1 MKILLFGDS
10 LTARHEGLE
19 EPMLNAK
26 LTPYFPQDQLI
37 NKGVGGHT
45 TNDAMKRLKKDVLS
59 VQPDIALIQFGSN
72 DSAAH
77 KHVPR
82 EMYQANLEQMV
93 EAIGPKH
100 CILVTPPPVDESLQ
114 PNRSNQVLESYG
126 EAVEMVADKYNTGF
140 IDLYDAFIKR
150 PDLKDVLRGMED
162 DGLHYGEAGYTLVA
176 ETFAPVIEAHKQ
188 HVPARKSSL
197 LGRLKQLF
205 A

>member
-1 MKILLFGDS
+1 MKILFFGDS

-26 LTPYFPQDQLI
+26 LHPYFPQDELI

-45 TNDAMKRLKKDVLS
+45 TNDALKRLKRDVLAI
-59 VQPDIALIQFGSN
+59 QPDIAVIQFGSN
-72 DSAAH
+72 DSAVH

-100 CILVTPPPVDESLQ
+100 CILVTPPPVDEALQ

-126 EAVEMVADKYNTGF
+126 EAVKMVADKYNTGF

-150 PDLKDVLRGMED
+150 PDLKDVLRGLED

-176 ETFAPVIEAHKQ
+176 ETFAPKIEAYKKE
-188 HVPARKSSL
+188 VPARQVSFF
-197 LGRLKQLF
+197 GRLKRLF
-205 A
+205 G